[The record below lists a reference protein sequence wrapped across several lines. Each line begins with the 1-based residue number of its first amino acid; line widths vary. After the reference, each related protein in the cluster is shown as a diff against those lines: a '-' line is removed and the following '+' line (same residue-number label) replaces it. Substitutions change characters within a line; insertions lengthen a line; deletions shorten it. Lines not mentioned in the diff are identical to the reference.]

1 MAGDKI
7 SGWIIFGL
15 LFSVLA
21 VVLLVLSGYGYQWGW
36 WRLGTAVT
44 WLLPGSILLGLL
56 GFIFGLIYWF
66 ARRRGMAGGDGKG
79 AWTAIIL
86 GLTVLATV
94 GYWFYQANQFPPI
107 HDISTYTHLQSSFNN
122 IVAFRSDASIV

>member
-1 MAGDKI
+1 MANNKI

-36 WRLGTAVT
+36 WKLGTAFT
-44 WLLPGSILLGLL
+44 WLLPGSILLGLH
-56 GFIFGLIYWF
+56 GFIFVLIYWF
-66 ARRRGMAGGDGKG
+66 ARHRGMADVGEKG

-86 GLTVLATV
+86 RLAYLGTV
-94 GYWFYQANQFPPI
+94 GYLFSQDNQLYAI
-107 HDISTYTHLQSSFNN
+107 HDITTDNKLP
-122 IVAFRSDASIV
+122 